1 MKKVIFVLLALFAL
15 GAGAFFLRGEML
27 EDAGAEGLNIVMSTK
42 ETDISPYGLDLNN
55 STRIQNIYEGLV
67 AFDRNLKLRPSLAVS
82 WGNTGE
88 NSWEFRLRQGV
99 KFHDGSPFG
108 AQDVIDAFN
117 MAKQSGNTQI
127 SGYISTIKDITQSP
141 DGRLVIVTTFSP
153 DPLLL
158 SKLTKLFVYHENNVG
173 TGPYMLDQ
181 VVPGVSFSLKAFPE
195 YWGGQ
200 PAFQKAVYNVI
211 SSRQQREKDFE
222 EGEIDLLVGLTEEQ
236 ALKLPADQVVTNYG
250 LEVNFL
256 MFQLD
261 DPVFAD
267 KKVRSAVLTL
277 FNPAQI
283 EAIGNHFVRSTNQF
297 IAPGVFGFNPNL
309 PPHPYASDKEARDL
323 FGGRLERVDFYYLG
337 AYRTLTDYLMNQ
349 MKKAGFSVKG
359 NAVEAAELLKR
370 IQDLDAPMFLIGW
383 QSEDGDAGGFFDAF
397 VHSKG
402 PFNNGRY
409 GNPEVDRLIEQARTE
424 MSPQKRLTLLQEI
437 GSKVNEDVIGIPLFE
452 TSRLFAH
459 KADIQWEARL
469 DGQVLAAEVGKQ

>member
-1 MKKVIFVLLALFAL
+1 MKKVIFVLLALAVL
-15 GAGAFFLRGEML
+15 GAGAFFFRGEFL
-27 EDAGAEGLNIVMSTK
+27 NDAKSEGLTIVMSTK

-67 AFDRNLKLRPSLAVS
+67 AFDRNLKLKPSLAVS

-99 KFHDGSPFG
+99 KFHDGSSFS
-108 AQDVIDAFN
+108 AQDVIDTFN
-117 MAKQSGNTQI
+117 KAKSSGNTQI
-127 SGYISTIKDITQSP
+127 SGYISTIKEISKSA
-141 DGRLVIVTTFSP
+141 DGRLVTVTTFSP

-158 SKLTKLFVYHENNVG
+158 SKLTKLFVHHENNVG
-173 TGPYMLDQ
+173 TGPYVLDQ
-181 VVPGVSFSLKAFPE
+181 LVPGVSFSLKAFPE

-200 PAFQKAVYNVI
+200 PAFPKAVYKVI
-211 SSRQQREKDFE
+211 SSRQQRETDFE
-222 EGEIDLLVGLTEEQ
+222 EGEIDLLVGLTEDQ
-236 ALKLPADQVVTNYG
+236 ALKLPADQVITNYG

-256 MFQLD
+256 MFQMND
-261 DPVFAD
+261 SVFAD
-267 KKVRSAVLTL
+267 KNNRKAVQTL
-277 FNPAQI
+277 FDPAQI

-297 IAPGVFGFNPNL
+297 IAPGVFGYNPNI
-309 PPHPYASDKEARDL
+309 PPYAYAPAKEARDL
-323 FGGRLERVDFYYLG
+323 FGGRLQRVDFYYLS
-337 AYRTLTDYLMNQ
+337 AYRTLTDYLANQ

-359 NAVEAAELLKR
+359 NAVEPADLLKK
-370 IQDLDAPMFLIGW
+370 IQDLQAPMFLIGW

-409 GNPEVDRLIEQARTE
+409 SNPEVDSLIEQARTE

-437 GSKVNEDVIGIPLFE
+437 GAKVNEDVIGIPLFE
-452 TSRLFAH
+452 TSRLFAR

-469 DGQVLAAEVGKQ
+469 DGQVLATEVGRQ